1 MDYDDQDDYDGTST
15 GSQISKKTPS
25 GNWALRT
32 DCGESN
38 SRRRLT
44 KSRIIKT
51 LVDTTAESEEEEGGG
66 VISM

>member
-15 GSQISKKTPS
+15 GSEISKKTPP

-38 SRRRLT
+38 SRRLT

-51 LVDTTAESEEEEGGG
+51 LVDCTAWTEEEEGGG